1 MLVLCSM
8 TKCINWVCGVHTP
21 CAHIAGGYDGD
32 ELFNS
37 MRVYDARACGD
48 KWRACAP
55 MIDRRAYVSAVAF
68 EYVHA
73 FAR

>member
-1 MLVLCSM
+1 MRVLCSM

-21 CAHIAGGYDGD
+21 RTHIAGGYDGD
-32 ELFNS
+32 EIFNS
-37 MRVYDARACGD
+37 MRVYDARASGD

-68 EYVHA
+68 EYVNA
-73 FAR
+73 LAR